1 MEHLQSKFLLLSLCL
16 TLMSLPIEG
25 EVRRGSSAGEAPSD
39 TTLMREVSINGERQR
54 ISYRLDRQR
63 IDATQLLTAQG
74 GTAQDVLRSVPGVA
88 IDADGALSFRGSQE
102 FLVYVDG
109 KPSPLTGTEALQMIG
124 AASIALQGLLVA
136 STISV
141 WPRTPPCSS
150 MGISSADIILRRG
163 GRLPMCTSTLQSVR
177 PSSGARC
184 CWVLW
189 HMTSSIQPVITVCAP
204 PPSSAARR
212 GFVPPIPISSSAS
225 RTVSASPQL
234 RLSLVL

>member
-74 GTAQDVLRSVPGVA
+74 GTALDVLRSVPGVT

-124 AASIALQGLLVA
+124 AASIRDIEILTTPSAKYKTDGEVGIVNIVTRRSKMDGWDVLVNGTVSTWGRYFLAGLFASYQPTGYLEVGALYHLRGLSYAHHWQPRPGIRVHSFLGVLVA
-136 STISV
+136 
-141 WPRTPPCSS
+141 
-150 MGISSADIILRRG
+150 
-163 GRLPMCTSTLQSVR
+163 
-177 PSSGARC
+177 
-184 CWVLW
+184 
-189 HMTSSIQPVITVCAP
+189 
-204 PPSSAARR
+204 
-212 GFVPPIPISSSAS
+212 
-225 RTVSASPQL
+225 
-234 RLSLVL
+234 